1 MLNKLFNVLDSSR
14 AKVKKAFEFSGTS
27 ISDDDLERLEENLI
41 LTDMGYDTAQEIIEI
56 VKKTA
61 TSSSYDIDKAVRDLL
76 IKKLPE
82 KNHWQ
87 NIKNPSAIIVSGG

>member
-14 AKVKKAFEFSGTS
+14 AKVKKAFEFFSGSS

-56 VKKTA
+56 VKKLQPQVLT
-61 TSSSYDIDKAVRDLL
+61 IL
-76 IKKLPE
+76 IKQLR
-82 KNHWQ
+82 
-87 NIKNPSAIIVSGG
+87 IY